1 MTSKEALEEL
11 LYYATLDDSGF
22 EPTMK
27 RYTQYIEKDLEI
39 VEILKKYLKFKNTT
53 YSTIITLEI
62 DAQENA
68 IDYEIVEEWLEK
80 ED

>member
-1 MTSKEALEEL
+1 MTSKGAFRKWRVKKENKIMDDVFDEL
-11 LYYATLDDSGF
+11 VA
-22 EPTMK
+22 
-27 RYTQYIEKDLEI
+27 KDLEI

-68 IDYEIVEEWLEK
+68 SDYEIVEEWLEK
-80 ED
+80 NG

>member
-1 MTSKEALEEL
+1 MDDVFDEL
-11 LYYATLDDSGF
+11 VA
-22 EPTMK
+22 
-27 RYTQYIEKDLEI
+27 KDLEI

-68 IDYEIVEEWLEK
+68 TDYEIVEDWLENDK
-80 ED
+80 